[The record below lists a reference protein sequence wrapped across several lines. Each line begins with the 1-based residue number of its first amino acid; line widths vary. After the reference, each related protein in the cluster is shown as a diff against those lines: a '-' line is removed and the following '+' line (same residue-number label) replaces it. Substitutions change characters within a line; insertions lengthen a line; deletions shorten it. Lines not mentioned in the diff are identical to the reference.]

1 MGATLLVLFI
11 KRKDAAESWRV
22 GGCSCNYWT
31 AGLCIKGQSE
41 GKCVS
46 VDLGNAFG
54 VCVCCWGRGRGG
66 DVAHNPRNILKI
78 ARLWQIGSSGGSR
91 WLWGDLWE
99 LAFFIRGG
107 RDGQSRCKREAG
119 DWCETCSSCSSQ
131 QTRIDFPIIR
141 LNGYFEQNGRGNT
154 RRRTK
159 TKANLGENDSWLLA
173 ASWGAL
179 TVFVYIR
186 MSIITPPGGQGAHSI
201 ELKKNFRVKILLHFC
216 I

>member
-107 RDGQSRCKREAG
+107 RDGQSRCKRELVRNMLKLFITTNSHRFS
-119 DWCETCSSCSSQ
+119 D
-131 QTRIDFPIIR
+131 
-141 LNGYFEQNGRGNT
+141 N
-154 RRRTK
+154 K
-159 TKANLGENDSWLLA
+159 TQR
-173 ASWGAL
+173 
-179 TVFVYIR
+179 VFWAKWAR
-186 MSIITPPGGQGAHSI
+186 QHT
-201 ELKKNFRVKILLHFC
+201 
-216 I
+216 